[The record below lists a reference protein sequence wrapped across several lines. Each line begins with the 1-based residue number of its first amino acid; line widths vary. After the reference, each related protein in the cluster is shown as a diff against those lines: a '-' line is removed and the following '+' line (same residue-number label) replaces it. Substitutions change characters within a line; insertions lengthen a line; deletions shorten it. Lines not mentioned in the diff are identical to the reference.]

1 MSVDKPRQIYIVAK
15 YGKGR
20 THTPEFTELKKK
32 LTGFGFHVTNVHTST
47 GKFICDSVE
56 AILASDV
63 VVVAGKHGEYTSC
76 AKAATEVGIAKWGN
90 IKLFFMTSA
99 ASKKDPDQF
108 IFDQLT

>member
-1 MSVDKPRQIYIVAK
+1 MSVDKPRQVYIAAK

-32 LTGFGFHVTNVHTST
+32 LIGFGFNVTNVHTST

-63 VVVAGKHGEYTSC
+63 VVVAGKHGDYTSC

-99 ASKKDPDQF
+99 APKKAPDQF
-108 IFDQLT
+108 LFDQLT